1 MKTKIRILGLLSAAV
16 LLGVCF
22 AFRPL
27 EEKKIIVIDAGH
39 GGKDLGA
46 DMYGFQEKLITETIS
61 KKIKE
66 LNKDSNLQ
74 IVLLRDGDHFMELSE
89 RVSIIN
95 NLKPDLVVSLH
106 VSSTL
111 GDWKRDQVD
120 AYISSKNEKF
130 KQESTES
137 AEKLLSNISNK
148 SLIKGKV
155 KEAPF
160 YIMKNSECPS
170 VLLELGY
177 LTNEKNRDYMTSED
191 GQNEIALNILE
202 AVK

>member
-1 MKTKIRILGLLSAAV
+1 MKTKFKVLMLLGAAV
-16 LLGVCF
+16 FLIGCF
-22 AFRPL
+22 AFKPV
-27 EEKKIIVIDAGH
+27 EAKKIVVIDAGH
-39 GGKDLGA
+39 GGHDLGA
-46 DMYGFQEKLITETIS
+46 KIYDFDEKTIVEAIS

-66 LNKDSNLQ
+66 SNKNENIE
-74 IVLLRDGDHFMELSE
+74 IVLLREGDHFMELSE

-95 NLKPDLVVSLH
+95 NLKPNLVISLH

-111 GDWKRDQVD
+111 NDGKKDQMD
-120 AYISSKNEKF
+120 AYVSSKNEKF
-130 KQESTES
+130 KQESIES
-137 AEKLLSNISNK
+137 AEKLLSNISNE
-148 SLIKGKV
+148 SLTKGKV

-177 LTNEKNRDYMTSED
+177 LTNEKNRDYITSAK
-191 GQNEIALNILE
+191 GQKEIASKILE